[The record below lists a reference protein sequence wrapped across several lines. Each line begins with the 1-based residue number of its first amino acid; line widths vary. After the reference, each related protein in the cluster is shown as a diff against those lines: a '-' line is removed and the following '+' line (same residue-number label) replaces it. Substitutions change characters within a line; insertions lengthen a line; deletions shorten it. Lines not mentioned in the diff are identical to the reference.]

1 MTVMTGFSGNEM
13 LCLALKGFKPGDIV
27 IGNSVHSLGFIG
39 GLTSGFRG
47 VMGGEITEI
56 TQIIHE
62 GRQEATKRIV
72 AEAQKNEAAGISG
85 VTSELR
91 HFQGNIEFI
100 SVGSCLYHEAGK
112 QRTLEFSTSGDG
124 QELYCL
130 MDAGYHPKQFVFSNV
145 AYSIGVTGGLLG
157 SLKSMARGEIK
168 EFSDVFNATRH
179 VALNRIINEAKT
191 AGANCVLG
199 IVTKLK
205 PFQGVHEMVMVGT
218 AAHHDALG
226 GLGQACV
233 TSDLTLVETWN
244 ATRMGL
250 APVRLVLGTAVYSLG
265 MVGGL
270 KAAFKSFTRGE
281 ISDLTTLIYD
291 AREHAIDIIR
301 REASSIGAD
310 DVIGIKTHI
319 HEMGSLIEFM
329 AIGTAVKRMPGLAT
343 VTPTLPPQAVMHDKE
358 TWISSEYQGLGADD
372 DDD

>member
-13 LCLALKGFKPGDIV
+13 LCLALKKLTPGDIV

-39 GLTSGFRG
+39 GLSSGFRG
-47 VMGGEITEI
+47 VMGGEVTEV
-56 TQIIHE
+56 TGIIHE
-62 GRQEATKRIV
+62 GRREATKRIV
-72 AEAQKNEAAGISG
+72 AEAEKNGAAGISG
-85 VTSELR
+85 MTSELR

-112 QRTLEFSTSGDG
+112 QRTMEFSTSGDG

-130 MDAGYHPKQFVFSNV
+130 LDAGYVPKQFVFSNV

-179 VALNRIINEAKT
+179 VALNRIVTEAKA
-191 AGANCVLG
+191 AGGNCVLG

-205 PFQGVHEMVMVGT
+205 PFQGLHEMVMMGT
-218 AAHHDALG
+218 AAHHDALS
-226 GLGQACV
+226 GLGQNCA
-233 TSDLTLVETWN
+233 TSDLTCVETWN
-244 ATRMGL
+244 ITRMGL
-250 APVRLVLGTAVYSLG
+250 APLRLVLGTAVYSLG

-270 KAAFKSFTRGE
+270 KAALKSFTRGE

-319 HEMGSLIEFM
+319 HEIGSLVEFM
-329 AIGTAVKRMPGLAT
+329 AIGTAVKRVPGLAT
-343 VTPTLPPQAVMHDKE
+343 ATPTLPPQAVMRDKE
-358 TWISSEYQGLGADD
+358 TWISAEYQGLEANDD
-372 DDD
+372 DD